1 MKRVAETPYNKICA
15 MNDIPHNAGVCALVD
30 GKQIALFRIGD
41 KNELY
46 AISNYDPFSK
56 ANVIS
61 RGIVGTMGEIPKV
74 VSPIYKQQFNLT
86 NGHCI
91 DNPKVSIPTYP
102 IREQGGAIYV
112 SAIENC

>member
-1 MKRVAETPYNKICA
+1 MKKSVETPYLKICA
-15 MNDIPHNAGVCALVD
+15 MNDIPPNAGVCALVD
-30 GKQIALFRIGD
+30 GKQIAIFRIGD
-41 KNELY
+41 DRELY

>member
-1 MKRVAETPYNKICA
+1 MKKSVETPYLKICA
-15 MNDIPHNAGVCALVD
+15 MNDIPPNAGVCALVD
-30 GKQIALFRIGD
+30 GKQIAIFRIGD
-41 KNELY
+41 DRELY

-86 NGHCI
+86 NGQCI
-91 DNPKVSIPTYP
+91 DNPKVRIPTYP